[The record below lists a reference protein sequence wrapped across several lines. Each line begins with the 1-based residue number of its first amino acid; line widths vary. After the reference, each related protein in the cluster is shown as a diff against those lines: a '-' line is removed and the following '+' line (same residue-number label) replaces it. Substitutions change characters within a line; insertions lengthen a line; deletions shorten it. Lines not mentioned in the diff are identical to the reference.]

1 MNNSSAKVHGVHVDK
16 LKTVLIYL
24 KKLRDAL
31 DNEVIKKTK
40 FNTLK
45 TKVNNLIHI
54 NQCNPDK
61 GHVDK
66 KIPDTSSL
74 ATATVLNTNIS
85 EVKNKISNSDKYITT
100 PKFNKL
106 TAENVRTRWKQG
118 NLVNKTDFGNKLI
131 SFNRSIISNKTK
143 YIKIKKKLNKGK

>member
-1 MNNSSAKVHGVHVDK
+1 M
-16 LKTVLIYL
+16 LI
-24 KKLRDAL
+24 
-31 DNEVIKKTK
+31 
-40 FNTLK
+40 
-45 TKVNNLIHI
+45 
-54 NQCNPDK
+54 
-61 GHVDK
+61 K

-106 TAENVRTRWKQG
+106 TAENVRKRLKQG

-143 YIKIKKKLNKGK
+143 YIKIKKKNK

>member
-1 MNNSSAKVHGVHVDK
+1 M
-16 LKTVLIYL
+16 LI
-24 KKLRDAL
+24 
-31 DNEVIKKTK
+31 
-40 FNTLK
+40 
-45 TKVNNLIHI
+45 
-54 NQCNPDK
+54 
-61 GHVDK
+61 K

-106 TAENVRTRWKQG
+106 TAENVRKRLKQG

-143 YIKIKKKLNKGK
+143 YIKIKKTIK

>member
-1 MNNSSAKVHGVHVDK
+1 M
-16 LKTVLIYL
+16 
-24 KKLRDAL
+24 
-31 DNEVIKKTK
+31 
-40 FNTLK
+40 
-45 TKVNNLIHI
+45 
-54 NQCNPDK
+54 
-61 GHVDK
+61 
-66 KIPDTSSL
+66 
-74 ATATVLNTNIS
+74 NTNIS

-106 TAENVRTRWKQG
+106 TAENVRKRLKQG

>member
-1 MNNSSAKVHGVHVDK
+1 M
-16 LKTVLIYL
+16 
-24 KKLRDAL
+24 
-31 DNEVIKKTK
+31 
-40 FNTLK
+40 
-45 TKVNNLIHI
+45 
-54 NQCNPDK
+54 
-61 GHVDK
+61 
-66 KIPDTSSL
+66 
-74 ATATVLNTNIS
+74 NTNIS

-131 SFNRSIISNKTK
+131 SFHRNIISNKTK